1 MKGLTGVQLLFG
13 PLPVLS
19 VMDTYA
25 HTSTPAHTQLH
36 TIFFTAMTSIPSSLS

>member
-1 MKGLTGVQLLFG
+1 MKKGRMKGPTDVQLLFG

-25 HTSTPAHTQLH
+25 YTSTHAHTQLH
-36 TIFFTAMTSIPSSLS
+36 TVFFTAMT